1 MTCQVLDTTVLS
13 NFAHVQRPELLY
25 MILGATALTSP
36 KVMAEL
42 RMGEMLGL
50 VPHCDWRWLAAVKLE
65 PEEEKLADAFLD
77 RVDAGEA
84 GCLAIAILRHCSIL
98 TDDFAARRLAAE
110 HGVPV
115 SGTLGLLVRLV
126 QAQHLSVAQADL
138 LLADMRSHGYRAPI
152 RSLAELG
159 LGPT

>member
-13 NFAHVQRPELLY
+13 NFAHVQQPELLS
-25 MILGATALTSP
+25 MILGSTAITAP
-36 KVMAEL
+36 NVMAEL
-42 RMGEMLGL
+42 RMGEVLGL
-50 VPHCDWRWLAAVKLE
+50 VPRCDWRWLTVVKPE
-65 PEEEKLADAFLD
+65 PEEEGLAITFLD

-84 GCLAIAILRHCSIL
+84 ECLAMAILRHCTML

-115 SGTLGLLVRLV
+115 SGTLGLLARLV
-126 QAQHLSVAQADL
+126 QARHLSLSQADQ
-138 LLADMRSHGYRAPI
+138 LLADMRNHGYRAPI

-159 LGPT
+159 LELG